1 MGSNPPYSLIKRVET
16 SLPRGAPFDL
26 DALRRLD
33 VSAHLAARYVRSGWL
48 VRLGQGVYAFSGD
61 ELTVQGS
68 VRLLQGWVAGLHV
81 GGRTALALQGVRHN
95 VGGRQRL
102 VLWGDERFALPA
114 WFTARHP
121 ARYACARLFD
131 WPAAEAGLRES
142 TLTVPAGTDGGPLVA
157 TPERASLEMLYDV
170 GTHQGLEEARNLF
183 DGLRNVRTGV
193 AGRLLA
199 CCTSVKAV
207 RLFLTWAGET
217 GLVDVEA
224 LRREF
229 RLRVG
234 SDRRWMSRL
243 KDGTL
248 LTLRPYG

>member
-1 MGSNPPYSLIKRVET
+1 M
-16 SLPRGAPFDL
+16 
-26 DALRRLD
+26 
-33 VSAHLAARYVRSGWL
+33 
-48 VRLGQGVYAFSGD
+48 
-61 ELTVQGS
+61 
-68 VRLLQGWVAGLHV
+68 AGLHL

-131 WPAAEAGLRES
+131 WPAAEAALRES

-183 DGLRNVRTGV
+183 DGVRNVRTAV

-229 RLRVG
+229 RPPVG